1 MHDDSIRLLVLEPA
15 ATVEAELKATL
26 SLVRLHNKPTY
37 EAISYAWGPPVFPER
52 IQLVNGRLKITES
65 LSGALLRFRLRDG
78 RRSLWADSVCNQ
90 EDKKEQNHQVKI
102 MAMIYKGAESVLSWL
117 GKETPKTRPARE
129 FIESV
134 SESYGYSALKQP
146 IDKHWW
152 MTPPTLKSN
161 IKGADKILKNA
172 RDCSIQDWYGR
183 ESFTRLWTRARS
195 DTCPASHSPVRLT
208 AFGLGQIR
216 VRNDVLDG
224 NLEHSWDGSE

>member
-1 MHDDSIRLLVLEPA
+1 MGATRFPRAYTVSQWQAENHGESFKRAAPIPA
-15 ATVEAELKATL
+15 
-26 SLVRLHNKPTY
+26 
-37 EAISYAWGPPVFPER
+37 
-52 IQLVNGRLKITES
+52 
-65 LSGALLRFRLRDG
+65 RDG

-102 MAMIYKGAESVLSWL
+102 MAMIYKGAESVLIWL

-134 SESYGYSALKQP
+134 SGSYGYSALKQP

-183 ESFTRLWTRARS
+183 ES
-195 DTCPASHSPVRLT
+195 CK
-208 AFGLGQIR
+208 
-216 VRNDVLDG
+216 
-224 NLEHSWDGSE
+224 